1 MASAPFTTTVPEQ
14 VSFEHHNYIT
24 NLVMI
29 LKCDSVDMDE
39 CVKWLFYIYY
49 VQLKT
54 KENIVVL

>member
-1 MASAPFTTTVPEQ
+1 
-14 VSFEHHNYIT
+14 
-24 NLVMI
+24 MI